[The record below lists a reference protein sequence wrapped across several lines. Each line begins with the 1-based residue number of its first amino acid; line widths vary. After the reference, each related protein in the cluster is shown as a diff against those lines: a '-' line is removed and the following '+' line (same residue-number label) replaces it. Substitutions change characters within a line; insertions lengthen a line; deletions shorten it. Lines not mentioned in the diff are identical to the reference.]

1 MNTNAINMMAIN
13 NLKKCIESAKNN
25 KIDETTIVKMIAEVY
40 HPNKYKLAN
49 TLSPYAASFASKSA
63 LSAANNLNKYATNNN
78 ANVNAN
84 NYTTTTKSTR
94 SGGKMRKN
102 NKNKTRRR
110 K

>member
-25 KIDETTIVKMIAEVY
+25 KIDEPTIVKMIAEVY
-40 HPNKYKLAN
+40 HPETYKLAN
-49 TLSPYAASFASKSA
+49 TLSPYAAAFASKYAS
-63 LSAANNLNKYATNNN
+63 SAANNLNTYAKNN
-78 ANVNAN
+78 NVNAN
-84 NYTTTTKSTR
+84 NYTTKR

-102 NKNKTRRR
+102 KKNKTRRR